1 MQFIPTR
8 VHAMADYAIGL
19 LLIAAPWL
27 LGFANG
33 GAAMWVPIILGCG
46 VILYSLMTAYE
57 LGAVPLI
64 SMPAHLGLD
73 VAGGLLLAASPW
85 IFQFADVIWWP
96 HVVVGILE
104 IGTAAM
110 TQTTPRHLP
119 QHSPSHQQHHTPTV

>member
-1 MQFIPTR
+1 AAVLWCRPSRSARVQNHHALGSVPMQFIPTR

-85 IFQFADVIWWP
+85 I
-96 HVVVGILE
+96 
-104 IGTAAM
+104 
-110 TQTTPRHLP
+110 
-119 QHSPSHQQHHTPTV
+119 